1 MKEIFKRFL
10 QILVFRNYFIAICAS
25 AMIFATDVLNNSP
38 VRFTHYNI
46 FITCTTFLLYNF
58 HTYSFKLDYSN
69 FGNLYRS
76 YLKLKISISEQ
87 ILFTLITII
96 AIVNVFFL
104 SEKVVLWL
112 FPFGV
117 LSLLFSIPLWGIK
130 RKFRIRESLFVK
142 MPLLAAVWSV
152 TTVIIPL
159 VDQNIDPASPFVI
172 QQTVCRFIFVFIL
185 YIPFEIRD
193 MEIDKSENIKTI
205 PSVFGVG
212 RTKISGALLVAL
224 EIIIHH
230 LMPVST
236 LAIYALDLSS
246 LIALAYI
253 FVRVQDRESY
263 FYKLFVDGTMI
274 LRFIF
279 LYFAYSMI

>member
-1 MKEIFKRFL
+1 M
-10 QILVFRNYFIAICAS
+10 V
-25 AMIFATDVLNNSP
+25 FATDVLNNSP
-38 VRFTHYNI
+38 IRLTHYNI
-46 FITCTTFLLYNF
+46 FLTCTTFLLYNF
-58 HTYSFKLDYSN
+58 HTYSFKLDYSD
-69 FGNLYRS
+69 FRKLYRS
-76 YLKLKISISEQ
+76 YLDLKISSTEQ
-87 ILFTLITII
+87 FVFTLITFI
-96 AIVNVFFL
+96 ALYEFFLL
-104 SEKVVLWL
+104 SEKVIFWL
-112 FPFGV
+112 VPFGI

-142 MPLLAAVWSV
+142 MPLLAAVWSI

-159 VDQNIDPASPFVI
+159 VDQNIDHGSSFVI
-172 QQTVCRFIFVFIL
+172 QQTICRFIFVFIL

-193 MEIDKSENIKTI
+193 MEIDQMENIKTI

-212 RTKISGALLVAL
+212 RTKILGSLLVIL
-224 EIIIHH
+224 EIVIHH
-230 LMPVST
+230 LMPVSK

-253 FVRVQDRESY
+253 FVKVQEREGY

-274 LRFIF
+274 LRFLF

>member
-1 MKEIFKRFL
+1 MSTENKNIT
-10 QILVFRNYFIAICAS
+10 ILGAGLVGSLLSIYLSR
-25 AMIFATDVLNNSP
+25 
-38 VRFTHYNI
+38 RGYNVSI
-46 FITCTTFLLYNF
+46 YERRVDKMCIRERYNF

-96 AIVNVFFL
+96 ALVNVFFL

-159 VDQNIDPASPFVI
+159 VDQNINPASPFVI

-230 LMPVST
+230 LMPVSC
-236 LAIYALDLSS
+236 L
-246 LIALAYI
+246 
-253 FVRVQDRESY
+253 
-263 FYKLFVDGTMI
+263 
-274 LRFIF
+274 
-279 LYFAYSMI
+279 LYTS